1 MNLSKTH
8 LYSKKIKSQSAFES
22 GDSAFE
28 VLAEHILEI
37 GDVNAAMRN
46 LVQEGFTGQD
56 DRPVGGLK
64 DIANRSQEERRF
76 LLEKYTYDKVPL
88 GDLLKELEK
97 YSFVGSESLTIEKG
111 NEVLSMLKRLD
122 KLD

>member
-8 LYSKKIKSQSAFES
+8 LYSKKIESQSAFES
-22 GDSAFE
+22 GNSAFE

-37 GDVNAAMRN
+37 GDVNDAMRN

-64 DIANRSQEERRF
+64 DIATEAKR
-76 LLEKYTYDKVPL
+76 
-88 GDLLKELEK
+88 
-97 YSFVGSESLTIEKG
+97 
-111 NEVLSMLKRLD
+111 NEGFY
-122 KLD
+122 